1 MKKLSSWRF
10 GKKKNLLVLFIVL
23 LLFSLTLPL
32 SHAFSK
38 EEILK
43 YKIRSPT
50 VSRVTHEITIINEG
64 AFQVENVKVWIP
76 IIKNETPHH
85 FALIENITLSRPY
98 GNFENDSSNNTYIF
112 WKIDRISPGKLL
124 KVKIE
129 YSILSF
135 STQYLINADA
145 VGEYSKESWLYRNY
159 TRSEKFI
166 ESDDAF
172 IVEAAK
178 SIAGDET
185 NPHIL
190 ALKIADFVSKNLAYK
205 AQDEERGAVWALE
218 HGEGDCSEFS
228 YLFTALCRACGIPA
242 RVKAG
247 VAFHSN
253 AEETSFGHMWAE
265 YFLPNYGWI
274 PIDLT
279 WNQICYQNSLHF
291 SLLHSFPIRY
301 PYDTV
306 FIECSA
312 PLKASIGVYQTIRIS
327 PGSIAD
333 FEGFTLARLT
343 YDVLSKAE
351 TMKSLNF
358 IVALMGARVFTPQDY
373 ADLEAAIEEF
383 YLMIQQLLETNDLG
397 RIQQANLQIEYI
409 LSLGERVIFK
419 CGIMLALIVLIMI
432 LIVYALSLRRWRIE
446 GEPTF

>member
-1 MKKLSSWRF
+1 MEKLSTWRF
-10 GKKKNLLVLFIVL
+10 GKNPLVLFMAL

-32 SHAFSK
+32 SHASN

-43 YKIRSPT
+43 YKIQSPT
-50 VSRVTHEITIINEG
+50 VSRVTHEITIVNEG
-64 AFQVENVKVWIP
+64 AFPVENVNVWIP

-85 FALIENITLSRPY
+85 FVLIENITSSRPY
-98 GNFENDSSNNTYIF
+98 ENFEFENDSSNNTYIF
-112 WKIDRISPGKLL
+112 WRIDRMPPCKL

-135 STQYLINADA
+135 NVQFLINADI
-145 VGEYSKESWLYRNY
+145 VGEYSKESWLYRKY
-159 TRSEKFI
+159 TRSEKLI
-166 ESDDAF
+166 ESDDPI
-172 IVEAAK
+172 IVETAK

-190 ALKIADFVSKNLAYK
+190 ALKIADFVSKNLAYEV
-205 AQDEERGAVWALE
+205 QDEERGAVWALE
-218 HGEGDCSEFS
+218 RREGDCSEFS

-247 VAFHSN
+247 VAFHSD
-253 AEETSFGHMWAE
+253 AEETDFGHMWAE

-279 WNQICYQNSLHF
+279 WNQICYQDSLHF

-301 PYDTV
+301 PYDIV

-312 PLKASIGVYQTIRIS
+312 PFKASIRVYQTIKIN

-343 YDVLSKAE
+343 YDVISKAE
-351 TMKSLNF
+351 IIESLNF
-358 IVALMGARVFTPQDY
+358 ITTLMGARVFAPQDY

-383 YLMIQQLLETNDLG
+383 DLMIQQLLETNDLG
-397 RIQQANLQIEYI
+397 GIQQANLQIEYI
-409 LSLGERVIFK
+409 LSLGEEVIFK
-419 CGIMLALIVLIMI
+419 CGIMLALIVFIMI
-432 LIVYALSLRRWRIE
+432 LIAYALSLRRRRIE
-446 GEPTF
+446 GESTF

>member
-1 MKKLSSWRF
+1 MEKLSTWRF
-10 GKKKNLLVLFIVL
+10 GKKKNLLVLFMVL
-23 LLFSLTLPL
+23 LLFSLTSPL
-32 SHAFSK
+32 SYAYSS

-50 VSRVTHEITIINEG
+50 VSRVIHEITIVNEG
-64 AFQVENVKVWIP
+64 AFPIENVNVWIP

-85 FALIENITLSRPY
+85 FVLIENITSSRPY
-98 GNFENDSSNNTYIF
+98 ENFENDSSNNTYIF
-112 WKIDRISPGKLL
+112 WQIDRISPGKLL

-135 STQYLINADA
+135 NVQYLINADA

-159 TRSEKFI
+159 TQPEKFI
-166 ESDDAF
+166 ESDNPI
-172 IVEAAK
+172 IVETAK

-190 ALKIADFVSKNLAYK
+190 ALKIADFVSKNLAYE
-205 AQDEERGAVWALE
+205 AQDEEKGAVWALE

-242 RVKAG
+242 RVKVG
-247 VAFHSN
+247 VAFHSD

-265 YFLPNYGWI
+265 YFLPNYGWV

-279 WNQICYQNSLHF
+279 WNQICYQDSLHF

-312 PLKASIGVYQTIRIS
+312 PFKASIRLYQTIKIS

-333 FEGFTLARLT
+333 FEGFTLAQLT
-343 YDVLSKAE
+343 YDVISKAE
-351 TMKSLNF
+351 TMESLNF
-358 IVALMGARVFTPQDY
+358 IATLMGARVFTPQDY

-383 YLMIQQLLETNDLG
+383 DLMIQQSLETDDLG
-397 RIQQANLQIEYI
+397 RIQQANLQIEHI
-409 LSLGERVIFK
+409 ISLSEGVIFK

-432 LIVYALSLRRWRIE
+432 LIAYALGLRRRRIE
-446 GEPTF
+446 GESTF

>member
-1 MKKLSSWRF
+1 MEKLSTWRF
-10 GKKKNLLVLFIVL
+10 GKKRNLLVLFMIL

-32 SHAFSK
+32 GHASN

-50 VSRVTHEITIINEG
+50 VSRVTHEITIVNEG
-64 AFQVENVKVWIP
+64 AFPVENVNVWIP
-76 IIKNETPHH
+76 IVKNETPHH
-85 FALIENITLSRPY
+85 FVLIENITPSHPY
-98 GNFENDSSNNTYIF
+98 GIFKNDSSNNTYIF
-112 WKIDRISPGKLL
+112 WKIDRISHGGFL

-135 STQYLINADA
+135 NVQYLINADI

-159 TRSEKFI
+159 TQSEELI
-166 ESDDAF
+166 ESDDPI
-172 IVEAAK
+172 IVETAK

-190 ALKIADFVSKNLAYK
+190 ALKIADFVSKNLVYV

-279 WNQICYQNSLHF
+279 WNQICYQDSLHF

-312 PLKASIGVYQTIRIS
+312 PLKASIRVYQTIKIS

-333 FEGFTLARLT
+333 FEDFTLAQLT
-343 YDVLSKAE
+343 YDVISKAE
-351 TMKSLNF
+351 TIELLNF
-358 IVALMGARVFTPQDY
+358 IATLLGARVFAPQDY

-383 YLMIQQLLETNDLG
+383 DLMIQQSLETNDLG

-409 LSLGERVIFK
+409 LSLGEGVIFK

-432 LIVYALSLRRWRIE
+432 LIAYALALRRRRIE
-446 GEPTF
+446 GESTF

>member
-1 MKKLSSWRF
+1 MEKLSTWRF
-10 GKKKNLLVLFIVL
+10 RKKKNLLVLFIIL

-32 SHAFSK
+32 GHASN

-50 VSRVTHEITIINEG
+50 VSRITHEITIVNEG
-64 AFQVENVKVWIP
+64 AFPVENVNVWIP
-76 IIKNETPHH
+76 IVKNETPHH
-85 FALIENITLSRPY
+85 FVLIENITPSHPY
-98 GNFENDSSNNTYIF
+98 GIFKNDSSNNTYIF
-112 WKIDRISPGKLL
+112 WQIDRISHGGFL

-135 STQYLINADA
+135 NVQYLINTDA

-159 TRSEKFI
+159 TRSEKLI
-166 ESDDAF
+166 ESDNPI
-172 IVEAAK
+172 IVETAK

-190 ALKIADFVSKNLAYK
+190 ALKIADFVSKNLVYV

-279 WNQICYQNSLHF
+279 WNQICYQDSLHF

-312 PLKASIGVYQTIRIS
+312 PLKASIRVYQTIKIS
-327 PGSIAD
+327 PRSIAD
-333 FEGFTLARLT
+333 FEDFTLAQLT
-343 YDVLSKAE
+343 YDVISKAE
-351 TMKSLNF
+351 TIESLNF
-358 IVALMGARVFTPQDY
+358 IATLMGARVFAPQDY

-383 YLMIQQLLETNDLG
+383 DLMIQQSLETNDLG
-397 RIQQANLQIEYI
+397 RIQQANLQIGYI
-409 LSLGERVIFK
+409 LSLGEEVIFK
-419 CGIMLALIVLIMI
+419 CGIMLALIVLIII
-432 LIVYALSLRRWRIE
+432 LIAYALSLRRRRIE
-446 GEPTF
+446 GESTF

>member
-1 MKKLSSWRF
+1 MEKLSTWRF
-10 GKKKNLLVLFIVL
+10 GKNPLVLFMAL

-32 SHAFSK
+32 SHASN

-50 VSRVTHEITIINEG
+50 VSRVIHEITIVNEG
-64 AFQVENVKVWIP
+64 AFPVENVKVWIP

-85 FALIENITLSRPY
+85 FVLIEDITSNRPY

-112 WKIDRISPGKLL
+112 WQIDRISPNRLL

-135 STQYLINADA
+135 NVQYLINADS

-159 TRSEKFI
+159 TQPEKLI
-166 ESDDAF
+166 ESDDPV
-172 IVEAAK
+172 IVETAK

-205 AQDEERGAVWALE
+205 VQDEEWGAVWALE
-218 HGEGDCSEFS
+218 HREGDCSEFS

-253 AEETSFGHMWAE
+253 VEEASFGHMWAE

-279 WNQICYQNSLHF
+279 WNQICYQDSLHF
-291 SLLHSFPIRY
+291 SLLHSFPVRY

-312 PLKASIGVYQTIRIS
+312 PFKANIKIYQTIKIS

-333 FEGFTLARLT
+333 FEGFTMAQLT
-343 YDVLSKAE
+343 YDVIRKAE
-351 TMKSLNF
+351 IMESLNF
-358 IVALMGARVFTPQDY
+358 IATLMGARIFAPQDY
-373 ADLEAAIEEF
+373 ANLEAAIEEF
-383 YLMIQQLLETNDLG
+383 DLMIQQSLETNDLG
-397 RIQQANLQIEYI
+397 RIQQANLQIEHI
-409 LSLGERVIFK
+409 LSLSEGIIFK
-419 CGIMLALIVLIMI
+419 CGIMLALIVLVTI
-432 LIVYALSLRRWRIE
+432 LIAYALSLRRRRIE
-446 GEPTF
+446 GESTF

>member
-1 MKKLSSWRF
+1 MEKLPTWRF
-10 GKKKNLLVLFIVL
+10 GKKKNLLVLFMVL

-32 SHAFSK
+32 SHASFS

-43 YKIRSPT
+43 YKIRNPT
-50 VSRVTHEITIINEG
+50 VSRVTHEIIIVNEG
-64 AFQVENVKVWIP
+64 AFPVENVNVWIP

-85 FALIENITLSRPY
+85 FVLIENITSSHPY
-98 GNFENDSSNNTYIF
+98 GIFKNDSSNNTYIF
-112 WKIDRISPGKLL
+112 WQIDRISPGKLL
-124 KVKIE
+124 KIKIE

-135 STQYLINADA
+135 NVQYLINANA
-145 VGEYSKESWLYRNY
+145 VEEYSKESRLYRNY
-159 TRSEKFI
+159 TQPEKFI
-166 ESDDAF
+166 ESDDPT
-172 IVEAAK
+172 IVETAK
-178 SIAGDET
+178 FIAGDET

-190 ALKIADFVSKNLAYK
+190 ALKIADFVSKNLAY
-205 AQDEERGAVWALE
+205 AVQDEERGAVWALE

-247 VAFHSN
+247 IAFHSN
-253 AEETSFGHMWAE
+253 VEETSFGHMWAE

-279 WNQICYQNSLHF
+279 WNQICYQDSLHF

-301 PYDTV
+301 PYDIV

-312 PLKASIGVYQTIRIS
+312 PFKTSIRVHQIIKIN

-343 YDVLSKAE
+343 CDAISKAE
-351 TMKSLNF
+351 TIESLNF
-358 IVALMGARVFTPQDY
+358 IATLLGARVFAPQDY

-383 YLMIQQLLETNDLG
+383 DLMIQQSLEANDLG
-397 RIQQANLQIEYI
+397 GIQQANLQIEYI
-409 LSLGERVIFK
+409 LSLGERIIFK
-419 CGIMLALIVLIMI
+419 CGIMMALIVLTTI
-432 LIVYALSLRRWRIE
+432 LIAYALGLRRRRIE
-446 GEPTF
+446 GESTF

>member
-1 MKKLSSWRF
+1 MEKLSTWRF
-10 GKKKNLLVLFIVL
+10 GKKKNLLVLFMILV
-23 LLFSLTLPL
+23 LFSLTLPL
-32 SHAFSK
+32 SHASN

-50 VSRVTHEITIINEG
+50 VSRVTHEITIVNEG
-64 AFQVENVKVWIP
+64 AFPVENVNVWIP
-76 IIKNETPHH
+76 IVKNETPHH
-85 FALIENITLSRPY
+85 FVLIENITPSHPY
-98 GNFENDSSNNTYIF
+98 GIFKNDSSNNTYIF
-112 WKIDRISPGKLL
+112 WKIDRISHGGFL

-135 STQYLINADA
+135 NVQYLINADI

-159 TRSEKFI
+159 TQSEELI
-166 ESDDAF
+166 ESDDPI
-172 IVEAAK
+172 IVETAK

-190 ALKIADFVSKNLAYK
+190 ALKIADFVSKNLVYV

-218 HGEGDCSEFS
+218 HREGDCSEFS

-279 WNQICYQNSLHF
+279 WNQICYQDSLHF

-312 PLKASIGVYQTIRIS
+312 PLKASIRVYQTIKIS

-333 FEGFTLARLT
+333 FEDFTLARLT
-343 YDVLSKAE
+343 YDVISKAE
-351 TMKSLNF
+351 TIELLNF
-358 IVALMGARVFTPQDY
+358 IATLLGARVFAPQDY

-383 YLMIQQLLETNDLG
+383 DLMIQQSLETNDLG

-409 LSLGERVIFK
+409 LSLGEGVIFK

-432 LIVYALSLRRWRIE
+432 LIAYALALRRRRIE
-446 GEPTF
+446 GESTF

>member
-1 MKKLSSWRF
+1 MEKLSTWRF
-10 GKKKNLLVLFIVL
+10 GKNLLVLFMIL

-32 SHAFSK
+32 SHASN

-64 AFQVENVKVWIP
+64 AFPAENLNVWIP

-85 FALIENITLSRPY
+85 FVLIENITSSRPY
-98 GNFENDSSNNTYIF
+98 RNFENDSSNNTYIF
-112 WKIDRISPGKLL
+112 WQIDRISPGKLL

-135 STQYLINADA
+135 HVQYLINADA
-145 VGEYSKESWLYRNY
+145 VGEYSKESRLYRNY
-159 TRSEKFI
+159 TESEKFI
-166 ESDDAF
+166 ESDDPIIMETA
-172 IVEAAK
+172 E

-190 ALKIADFVSKNLAYK
+190 ALKIADFVSKNLAYV
-205 AQDEERGAVWALE
+205 AQDKERGAVWALE

-253 AEETSFGHMWAE
+253 VEETSFGHMWAE

-279 WNQICYQNSLHF
+279 WNQICYQDSLHF

-312 PLKASIGVYQTIRIS
+312 PFKASIRLYQTIKIS

-333 FEGFTLARLT
+333 FEGFTLAQLT
-343 YDVLSKAE
+343 YDVISKAE
-351 TMKSLNF
+351 TMESLNF
-358 IVALMGARVFTPQDY
+358 IATLMGARVFTPQDY

-383 YLMIQQLLETNDLG
+383 DLMIQQSLETDDLG
-397 RIQQANLQIEYI
+397 RIQQANLQIEHI
-409 LSLGERVIFK
+409 ISLSEGVIFK

-432 LIVYALSLRRWRIE
+432 LIAYALGLRRRRIE
-446 GEPTF
+446 GESTF